1 MWIQEEGNPHEERQ
15 LRESHGTKARVDSDQ
30 SLEGGPAQ
38 SQRKLVGYVGVRPTR
53 NEIVQ
58 T

>member
-15 LRESHGTKARVDSDQ
+15 LRESLRTKARVDTDQ

-38 SQRKLVGYVGVRPTR
+38 NQRKLVGYVGV
-53 NEIVQ
+53 
-58 T
+58 